1 MHKHTCTRIRT
12 LPTPFPPGKSCGA
25 RKNCQVAVLDSGSEF
40 LIFPFFFFS
49 YSHSPVESN
58 LSDIL
63 SRFCLLI
70 HSWMAQHLP

>member
-1 MHKHTCTRIRT
+1 MHTHTHVANS
-12 LPTPFPPGKSCGA
+12 FSA
-25 RKNCQVAVLDSGSEF
+25 RKILRGSEKLPSRVLDSGSDF

-49 YSHSPVESN
+49 YSHSPVEPN